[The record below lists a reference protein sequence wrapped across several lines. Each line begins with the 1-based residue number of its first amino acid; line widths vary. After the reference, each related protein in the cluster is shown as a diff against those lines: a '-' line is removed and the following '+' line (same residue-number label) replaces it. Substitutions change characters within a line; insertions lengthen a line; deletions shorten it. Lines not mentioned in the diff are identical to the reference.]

1 MNSHK
6 SRPMRVLVVDD
17 SAFNRQTI
25 VTLLDRCKD
34 VQVVGRANNGES
46 ALKES
51 FRLKPDLITLDLE
64 MPGMDGFTFLRILM
78 NKQPTPV
85 IVVSSHSHQNNVFKA
100 LELGA
105 LDFISKPTNQISAE
119 LVSIGDELVE
129 KIAMVRML
137 KKPMA
142 RVSMEQ
148 TGSVKKPNSVDAL
161 YQGGSVVPKAIVVI
175 GASTGGPPA
184 LQSLFL
190 RLPWQL
196 PLAYLVAQHMPPKF
210 TRAFADR
217 LDRSVG
223 LTVREASGGEVIE
236 AGMVFV
242 APGGFHMRVKKQGD
256 FYMTEINETSD
267 AKYIPSIDVLFESA
281 AVAVGKNLAGVILT
295 GMGNDGKMG
304 IEAIKRNGGLTIA
317 ESEQSAVIF
326 GMPREAIAS
335 GMVDSVLHL
344 DLIAERLVR
353 FVKSLDE

>member
-1 MNSHK
+1 MKNK
-6 SRPMRVLVVDD
+6 EQIRPLRVLVVDD

-25 VTLLDRCKD
+25 ASVLKRSGDAE
-34 VQVVGRANNGES
+34 VVGRANNGER
-46 ALKES
+46 ALKEA

-85 IVVSSHSHQNNVFKA
+85 IVVSSHSNQNNVFKA

-105 LDFISKPTNQISAE
+105 LDFISKPASQVSAE
-119 LVSIGDELVE
+119 LESITDELIE

-137 KKPMA
+137 RGPFPRLVLERNMHTESQASLDERLSMA
-142 RVSMEQ
+142 AK
-148 TGSVKKPNSVDAL
+148 T
-161 YQGGSVVPKAIVVI
+161 PKALVVI

-190 RLPWQL
+190 RLPWEL
-196 PLAYLVAQHMPPKF
+196 PLAYLVAQHMPANF
-210 TRAFADR
+210 TRAFAER

-242 APGGFHMRVKKQGD
+242 APGGFHMKVKMKND
-256 FYMTEINETSD
+256 LYYTEINEVSE
-267 AKYIPSIDVLFESA
+267 AKYVPSIDVLFESA
-281 AVAVGKNLAGVILT
+281 AHAAGGNLAAVILT
-295 GMGNDGKMG
+295 GMGNDGKRG
-304 IEAIKRNGGLTIA
+304 VTVVKKNGGLTIA
-317 ESEQSAVIF
+317 ESEQSSVIF

-344 DLIAERLVR
+344 DLIAERLVK
-353 FVKSLDE
+353 FVKSLD